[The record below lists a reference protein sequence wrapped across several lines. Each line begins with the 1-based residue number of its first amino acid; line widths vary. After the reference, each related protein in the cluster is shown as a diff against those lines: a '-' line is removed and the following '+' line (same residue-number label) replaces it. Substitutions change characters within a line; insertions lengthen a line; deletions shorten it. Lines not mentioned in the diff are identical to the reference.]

1 MCTNA
6 QVSSERVGFFGKF
19 KLFIRAQSHGFLFSS
34 GQSSCFNPTVDLSL
48 GPPVRAL
55 P

>member
-1 MCTNA
+1 MCINA